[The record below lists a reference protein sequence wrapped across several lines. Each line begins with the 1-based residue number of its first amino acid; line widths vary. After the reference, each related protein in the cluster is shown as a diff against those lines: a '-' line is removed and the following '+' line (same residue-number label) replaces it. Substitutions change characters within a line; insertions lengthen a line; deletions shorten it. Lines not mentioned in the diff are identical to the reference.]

1 MLSTRKYELYSKE
14 FQKHSHAIF
23 AEMRAEAPIVK
34 QPGID
39 GETPIWYVTR
49 YADVQQI
56 LLDDKHF
63 VRDPRLAFPP
73 EDIERMD
80 GRFNRQIDEMLNNHM
95 LNRDGEA
102 HRRLRSIVSK
112 AFTPKVIQSMRPR
125 IEKIA
130 NDLLDKVVSNGRM
143 ELVSDY
149 AFPLPITVIAEM
161 LGIPLENQNQ
171 FRKWSNAF
179 VSPAITAEQQQ
190 ESIPLLLEFA
200 AYMQQLVAE
209 RRRQPENDL
218 LSGLIHAEE
227 NGDRLSEGELFSM
240 LSLLIVAGH
249 ETTVSLLGNAVL
261 ALLQHPDT
269 LQQIKNDPTVIPSA
283 VEEIL
288 RYDAPVERAITRF
301 VTKDLEFGGQQFKRG
316 DLVIVVL
323 GSANRDE
330 AQFKSPDTL
339 DIHRQQNPHIAF
351 GKGVHY
357 CLGAPLA
364 RLEGEIALRVLFDR
378 IPDLTLDIDPD
389 DLEWRDVPIF
399 HSLVRLPVKWKSGQ

>member
-1 MLSTRKYELYSKE
+1 MLSARKYELYSKE
-14 FQKHSHAIF
+14 FQKNSHAIF

-34 QPGID
+34 QAGID
-39 GETPIWYVTR
+39 GETPIWFVTR
-49 YADVQQI
+49 YADSQQI

-63 VRDPRLAFPP
+63 VRDPRLAFTS
-73 EDIERMD
+73 EELEQVT
-80 GRFNRQIDEMLNNHM
+80 GRFNPQSRIDQMMNNHM
-95 LNRDGEA
+95 LNRDGED

-130 NDLLDKVVSNGRM
+130 QDLLEQVVPNGRM
-143 ELVSDY
+143 ELVSEY

-171 FRKWSNAF
+171 FRTWSNAF
-179 VSPAITAEQQQ
+179 VTPAITAEQQQ
-190 ESIPLLLEFA
+190 KALPLLLEFA
-200 AYMQQLVAE
+200 NFMQQLVAE
-209 RRRQPENDL
+209 RRHQPGNDL

-261 ALLQHPDT
+261 ALLQHPDS
-269 LQQIKNDPTVIPSA
+269 LQQVKENPELIPST

-288 RYDAPVERAITRF
+288 RYDSPVERAITRF
-301 VTKDLEFGGQQFKRG
+301 VTEDLEFGGQQFKRA
-316 DLVIVVL
+316 DMVIVVL

-330 AQFKSPDTL
+330 AQFPDA
-339 DIHRQQNPHIAF
+339 D
-351 GKGVHY
+351 V
-357 CLGAPLA
+357 
-364 RLEGEIALRVLFDR
+364 
-378 IPDLTLDIDPD
+378 LDIDRKQNP
-389 DLEWRDVPIF
+389 
-399 HSLVRLPVKWKSGQ
+399 